1 MPPLTVYNAFFFM
14 ACTFFFTSW
23 GFNLSLLY
31 QPLLEGDESS
41 LTEYCLD
48 WHGRMA
54 SCGAGVACGFGMA
67 LQFMGGL
74 GGG

>member
-1 MPPLTVYNAFFFM
+1 MYNAFFFM

-23 GFNLSLLY
+23 GSNLSLLY
-31 QPLLEGDESS
+31 QPLLEGDEST
-41 LTEYCLD
+41 LTEYCRD
-48 WHGRMA
+48 WHGRLA
-54 SCGAGVACGFGMA
+54 SCGAGIACGLGMA